1 MSEQQA
7 PISFAHALAPWTCAE
22 PGMPVIRGYETAGG
36 GATPIHFLH
45 GNGFAG
51 GVYSPFL
58 AGLYQR
64 GHGLVMP
71 DCQGHGASDA
81 GARFIGWEA
90 TARRAARVMDAR
102 LPGTGD
108 IAPIGAGHS
117 FGGIITLLM
126 AAREPARFS
135 RVVLLDPVLFPRAYV
150 RIIRILNWLGV
161 ARRIT
166 PMARQAMRR
175 NRRWASR
182 EAARESMC
190 ERGIFRGWAPEALDA
205 YVHYALHCDD
215 SGCELSTPAW
225 MEASIF
231 SSAPP
236 SLWRA
241 VRRVRVPVD
250 IVVGRETYDFI
261 LPSVQ
266 RAARLNQ
273 HIRVHTIAG
282 GHCFMQQAPGPAA
295 DFVAG
300 LLAAD
305 PASHGAE
312 AV

>member
-1 MSEQQA
+1 MNDKASRMA
-7 PISFAHALAPWTCAE
+7 FADVLEAWAYAE
-22 PGMPVIRGYETAGG
+22 PGAPVIRGYHAPGE
-36 GATPIHFLH
+36 GAVPIHFLH

-64 GHGLVMP
+64 GHALVMP

-81 GARFIGWEA
+81 GKHFIGWEA
-90 TARRAARVMDAR
+90 TARRAARIMDAR
-102 LPGTGD
+102 LSAAGD
-108 IAPIGAGHS
+108 VAPIGLGHS
-117 FGGIITLLM
+117 FGGIVTLLM

-135 RVVLLDPVLFPRAYV
+135 RVVLLDPVLFPHAYV
-150 RIIRILNWLGV
+150 RIIRVLNWLGV

-175 NRRWASR
+175 NRRWVSR
-182 EAARESMC
+182 EAAREAMH

-205 YVHYALHCDD
+205 YVQYALRCDA
-215 SGCELSTPAW
+215 SGCELCTPPW

-236 SLWRA
+236 TLWRA

-266 RAARLNQ
+266 RASRLNR

-282 GHCFMQQAPGPAA
+282 GHCFMQQRPLQAA

-300 LLAAD
+300 LLA
-305 PASHGAE
+305 E
-312 AV
+312 